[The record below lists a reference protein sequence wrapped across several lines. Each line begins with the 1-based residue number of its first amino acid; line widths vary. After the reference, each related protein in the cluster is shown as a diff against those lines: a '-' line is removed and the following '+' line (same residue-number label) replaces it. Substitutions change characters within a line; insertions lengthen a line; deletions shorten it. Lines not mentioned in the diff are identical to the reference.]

1 METTGQ
7 RFATAL
13 AAKDHDAVLTALAA
27 DVDFRGL
34 TPGRAWEASTSEE
47 VLGILFDCWFEDSDE
62 VTGLLDV
69 TVGTP
74 VEDTERVSY
83 RLALSTPDGPRTA
96 EQQAYYR
103 TDGDRITHL
112 RVLCSGFRP
121 APAP

>member
-7 RFATAL
+7 RFARAL
-13 AAKDHDAVLTALAA
+13 AAKDHAAVLASLAP

-34 TPGRAWEASTSEE
+34 TPNRAWEASTAEE
-47 VLGILFDCWFEDSDE
+47 VLGILFDSWFEDSDE

-69 TVGTP
+69 TAGSP
-74 VEDTERVSY
+74 VEDTEQVSY
-83 RLALSTPDGPRTA
+83 RLALSTPEGPHTA

-103 TDGDRITHL
+103 SDGGRISYL

-121 APAP
+121 APTP